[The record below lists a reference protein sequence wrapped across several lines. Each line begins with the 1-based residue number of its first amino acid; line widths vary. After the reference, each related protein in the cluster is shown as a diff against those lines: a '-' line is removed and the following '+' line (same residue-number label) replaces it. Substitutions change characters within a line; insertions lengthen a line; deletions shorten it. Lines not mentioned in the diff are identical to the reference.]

1 MAKNKST
8 VYLGYEDEEINDKHA
23 SLLNSTVNKVG
34 GTPDWPNG
42 EIKIPSCPLCGTAR
56 PLVVQLYAPL
66 DMSQFHRS
74 LFIFACLNPIC
85 SQNSKSWLC
94 VRTQHLETP
103 DHSEIIKV
111 VASPKNGKQKKK
123 KDPKQATSAKLS
135 WCSGA
140 DDWGIV
146 VDEVAVKEAIEQMD
160 TGADDCNEPNEENG
174 NVINPKNVNLP
185 VSGNHLETNDED
197 EDDDRP
203 LSNEDDEEDESNSM
217 DNDLILSFNQMD
229 VRAPQNIAEDP
240 NANCA
245 GAAAGGGVGGIAAAC
260 AENEGNYACSGA
272 SAVICAEIE
281 GPETDV
287 VLVESP
293 QKPERDLIA
302 LMKHTPTPAALGPL
316 AKLSDLSI
324 KSFFIAVDLECKD
337 SNKEYDSYSDSL
349 SSEHIRD
356 LYQEYKKQDETAL
369 SPGSAAVSGNSAS
382 GSGGNAVA
390 GAGTPE
396 DQEGYEKAIP
406 AHGDLMFHYF
416 LGTIQQNP
424 GQILRYSRDTLPL
437 LIAPLQEP
445 TPKCPNCNGDT
456 ICEVQILSTLI
467 PKLKMQQSNESAP
480 LEFGNVLIFT
490 CLKSCWDTPDK
501 MRYEKVIVQAE
512 K

>member
-8 VYLGYEDEEINDKHA
+8 VYLGYEDEEINDKHS
-23 SLLNSTVNKVG
+23 SLLNSTINKIG

-42 EIKIPSCPLCGTAR
+42 DIKIPPCPLCAAPR

-74 LFIFACLNPIC
+74 LYMFACLNPIC

-123 KDPKQATSAKLS
+123 KDAKQATTTKLS

-140 DDWGIV
+140 DDWGIA
-146 VDEVAVKEAIEQMD
+146 DEVVVKEAIEQMD
-160 TGADDCNEPNEENG
+160 TEADECNEPNEENG
-174 NVINPKNVNLP
+174 NVINPKDINLP
-185 VSGNHLETNDED
+185 LSVHHHLEANDD
-197 EDDDRP
+197 EEEDDRP
-203 LSNEDDEEDESNSM
+203 LSNDDEEDESNSM
-217 DNDLILSFNQMD
+217 DNDFILSFNQMD
-229 VRAPQNIAEDP
+229 VRAPQNISEDP
-240 NANCA
+240 NANCGAVA
-245 GAAAGGGVGGIAAAC
+245 GEGGGIAAAC
-260 AENEGNYACSGA
+260 PENEGNYACSGA

-287 VLVESP
+287 VLVETP

-316 AKLSDLSI
+316 AKLSDLTI
-324 KSFFIAVDLECKD
+324 KSYFIAVDLESNA
-337 SNKEYDSYSDSL
+337 SNKEYDSYGGSL
-349 SSEHIRD
+349 SSEHIRE

-369 SPGSAAVSGNSAS
+369 SPGSASVSGAS
-382 GSGGNAVA
+382 GSGEVGVVA

-416 LGTIQQNP
+416 LSTIQKNP

-467 PKLKMQQSNESAP
+467 PKLKMQQSNENAP
-480 LEFGNVLIFT
+480 LEFGNVLVFT

-501 MRYEKVIVQAE
+501 MRYEKVLVQAE